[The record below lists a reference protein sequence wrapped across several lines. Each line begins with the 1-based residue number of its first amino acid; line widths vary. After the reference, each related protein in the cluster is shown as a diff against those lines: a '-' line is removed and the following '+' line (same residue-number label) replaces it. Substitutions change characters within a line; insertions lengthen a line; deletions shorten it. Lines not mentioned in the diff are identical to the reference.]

1 MPIDPLSP
9 DSSRSPDISRIAPAT
24 HSTIDPD
31 FVARLIEDRYDHAG
45 PVAAELLYRG
55 VNDVYI
61 IKDANGRRA
70 MRIWRAAT
78 RSVTGVMQ
86 ELDYLDF
93 LDSHGIPLSKSIP
106 ARNGDRYIIVNALEG
121 LRPAVLYTW
130 APGSKFGDSL
140 DIPTAERIGGKFA
153 EMHLIARDYQPAQD
167 VVDDPIGSLRENL
180 PSLLLWVSDRPDDIR
195 DYTHL
200 TETLSERLKTLDDL
214 DLPRGMCHQDMH
226 PSNVHLSPDGTI
238 TFLDFDGCSVG
249 YWLHDVKNF
258 IFGSAFYGFDA
269 AYGAAFERGYL
280 RVRPYTADEIESQEL
295 FLLNKAFR
303 LVGGASR
310 GSSSRGR
317 DLLRLQNLNWFAEY
331 IKPRARSLG
340 LL

>member
-1 MPIDPLSP
+1 MQTEAPRQDG
-9 DSSRSPDISRIAPAT
+9 SRVAPAT
-24 HSTIDPD
+24 HSTIDSR
-31 FVARLIEDRYDHAG
+31 FVASLIEEYYDHSG
-45 PVAAELLYRG
+45 PVTAELLYRG

-78 RSVTGVMQ
+78 RSIAGVMQ

-93 LDSHGIPLSKSIP
+93 LDGQGIPLSKSIP
-106 ARNGDRYIIVNALEG
+106 ARNGDRFISVNALEG
-121 LRPAVLYTW
+121 VRPAVLYSW
-130 APGSKFGDSL
+130 APGAKFGDCL
-140 DIPTAERIGGKFA
+140 DVGVAERIGGEFA
-153 EMHLIARDYQPAQD
+153 RMHLISKDYQPAQD
-167 VVDDPIGSLRENL
+167 VPDDPIASLRENL
-180 PSLLLWVSDRPDDIR
+180 PSFLLWVEDRPDDVR
-195 DYTHL
+195 DYIRL
-200 TETLSERLKTLDDL
+200 TDTLCERLKTLDGL

-226 PSNVHLSPDGTI
+226 PSNVHLSSDGTI
-238 TFLDFDGCSVG
+238 TFLDFDGCSIG

-258 IFGSAFYGFDA
+258 IFGSAFYGFDPV
-269 AYGAAFERGYL
+269 YGEAFERGYL
-280 RVRPYTADEIESQEL
+280 RVRPFTADEVDSQEL

-303 LVGGASR
+303 LLGGASR

-317 DLLRLQNLNWFAEY
+317 DLLRLQNLDWFSSY